1 VQVEREVHREPRGAG
16 RIEAGSTQP
25 ALAPLDMALGGPM
38 RVSQSG
44 LHVFFATTP
53 ALLLPLGVRT
63 RRLSALSERD
73 PESGSHD
80 ERRARLAE
88 RRPVR
93 RRAGGGRAA
102 RSARRRLGR
111 ESLRETPR
119 RIATLYSEL
128 LTPRDRALR
137 RRDRGL
143 PARTRAPRGD
153 RKPARRHHLSRSF
166 FVSRVDAKADARLSD
181 DSPLR
186 GKLGIANARAAYG
199 LHQERFAGPA
209 GKGSPSSAPRGKGP
223 CGRAPRPK
231 TPLTV
236 TSSTWS
242 SSRCRVRS

>member
-1 VQVEREVHREPRGAG
+1 VTLKAVPTTNVEPVSPSVDLSAAEQAAG
-16 RIEAGSTQP
+16 EL
-25 ALAPLDMALGGPM
+25 LAALG
-38 RVSQSG
+38 
-44 LHVFFATTP
+44 A
-53 ALLLPLGVRT
+53 
-63 RRLSALSERD
+63 D
-73 PESGSHD
+73 
-80 ERRARLAE
+80 
-88 RRPVR
+88 
-93 RRAGGGRAA
+93 
-102 RSARRRLGR
+102 LGR

-153 RKPARRHHLSRSF
+153 RKPLAGITSVAAF